1 MRTTSQSLFDLA
13 PNGVYK
19 HFEFLQNL
27 VVSYTTI
34 SPLPEGGLFSV
45 ALSIIRQG
53 ESLPV
58 REHPVLRCP
67 DFPPLD
73 RSRGPRVTIR
83 PTQFLNN
90 DLIYRIIFTIKESS
104 TNITSMNSRIS
115 TNFCYFLH
123 RDMCT
128 TPPTTV
134 PGEIHNGQSISRL
147 KYAIVN

>member
-45 ALSIIRQG
+45 ALSIIRRS

-67 DFPPLD
+67 DFPLQ
-73 RSRGPRVTIR
+73 GCLNKPRATIR
-83 PTQFLNN
+83 PTQFLNPPN
-90 DLIYRIIFTIKESS
+90 LQIFPGYIENVHKHHT
-104 TNITSMNSRIS
+104 
-115 TNFCYFLH
+115 CALLFLH
-123 RDMCT
+123 
-128 TPPTTV
+128 
-134 PGEIHNGQSISRL
+134 GL
-147 KYAIVN
+147 L